1 MPSAGERRDQTIARH
16 ALTEIR
22 RYLPISWESINV
34 VVRHGWLTLGGQA
47 EWQYQRQ
54 AAESAARRIRG
65 LKGVSNVIELTPPT
79 PIVEIEQKV
88 KAALPLNADV
98 AANRSVGANPCEI
111 SPGRMLR
118 SWIELV
124 ELKRLG

>member
-16 ALTEIR
+16 ALTEVR

-88 KAALPLNADV
+88 KAALPLNPD
-98 AANRSVGANPCEI
+98 AASNRSVGANPCEI
-111 SPGRMLR
+111 SLGRMLR
-118 SWIELV
+118 SWIERG
-124 ELKRLG
+124 EPNR

>member
-111 SPGRMLR
+111 SPRRMLR